1 MHAQECASRQADGVR
16 LNLLHSPRVFAFVSR
31 HLLCS
36 VPTGERRVALTFDD
50 GPNPKATP
58 RLLRLLGA
66 ARIKATFFLLGR
78 NVVRFPHLAAE
89 IAAAGHEIGNHTH
102 SHLLLPVL
110 PHKLLRRELERAGH
124 LIEAATGHV
133 PRLVRPPMGWF
144 NGTVLRTLAELG
156 YQPVLGDVYPQDTT
170 RPGAGE
176 IARRI
181 LTRVRPGSIVIMHDG
196 VPYGQADRSQSVEAT
211 QMVIEALTKKS
222 YRFDTVSA
230 LLSHSRGEE
239 AA

>member
-1 MHAQECASRQADGVR
+1 M
-16 LNLLHSPRVFAFVSR
+16 NLLHSPRVFAFVSR

-36 VPTGERRVALTFDD
+36 VPTRERRIALTFDD

-58 RLLRLLGA
+58 RLLRLLAA

-78 NVVRFPHLAAE
+78 NVLRFPHLAAE
-89 IAAAGHEIGNHTH
+89 IAAAGHEIGNHTY

-144 NGTVLRTLAELG
+144 NGTVLRTLGELG

-170 RPGAGE
+170 RPGARE

-181 LTRVRPGSIVIMHDG
+181 VTRARPGSIVIMHDG

-211 QMVIEALTKKS
+211 QMVIDALQKKS
-222 YRFDTVSA
+222 FRFDTVST
-230 LLSHSRGEE
+230 LLAQARGE
-239 AA
+239 AAG